1 MKSHLL
7 WDKKEVTSVSAST
20 RTCCVCVGKFLTSL
34 SLSFVIKKIRRINNS
49 INLRRLLGE
58 LDEIVHAELSAGHQ
72 QMALVALFRIR
83 TSTVLY
89 KEEYLAVRSRGRND
103 TVFCKAREDGVSLTR
118 AADVAGG
125 SAVHAGD
132 TTAKTAGASALG
144 CRSAGLHFRIFV
156 KMFSSAELSSF
167 SKCVLGLSSR
177 GWARWRRACVLL
189 SGTWAMLVGGSETG
203 RTGHSEGGDMAWTQE
218 SD

>member
-1 MKSHLL
+1 MRSCMQSSQQAISKWHSLL
-7 WDKKEVTSVSAST
+7 
-20 RTCCVCVGKFLTSL
+20 
-34 SLSFVIKKIRRINNS
+34 
-49 INLRRLLGE
+49 
-58 LDEIVHAELSAGHQ
+58 
-72 QMALVALFRIR
+72 LFRIR

-203 RTGHSEGGDMAWTQE
+203 RTGHSEGGTWLGPRNQISGKAFWGRRCHPLSPQSHSGPLLLIQVFPGTGYIVIWF
-218 SD
+218 SG